1 MAAFG
6 FQKAVP
12 LHMNISLFLLSA
24 LYYDNIWFGIFLF
37 NVKLMT
43 LCLDSNPIVSLNP
56 PKGNWLLKKDF
67 FCDIVLTEPMNFFG
81 AGCNSPPAVESANH
95 LSGGRSG
102 VIPEPTV

>member
-43 LCLDSNPIVSLNP
+43 LVHGAHLLVRQSRTRSIGRSPDVEKVLA
-56 PKGNWLLKKDF
+56 LLKK
-67 FCDIVLTEPMNFFG
+67 M
-81 AGCNSPPAVESANH
+81 
-95 LSGGRSG
+95 
-102 VIPEPTV
+102 